1 MPAHAAQKRL
11 RRVSAHANTC
21 WLKNPAKAGRRALP
35 VCSLRQP
42 ESTQIRRHYSGT
54 HNGHDGARLLGEMD
68 LGGERM
74 SGLFG
79 RLRAGLSRSSKALGD
94 SLGGLLGGSR
104 LSAEQLDA
112 LEDLL
117 IMADLGVEAAGIVAA
132 LRQRKD
138 LKDLDEAELRA
149 ALATEIAHCWP
160 RPSTRL
166 TCPAATRR
174 A

>member
-1 MPAHAAQKRL
+1 
-11 RRVSAHANTC
+11 
-21 WLKNPAKAGRRALP
+21 
-35 VCSLRQP
+35 
-42 ESTQIRRHYSGT
+42 
-54 HNGHDGARLLGEMD
+54 
-68 LGGERM
+68 M

-117 IMADLGVEAAGIVAA
+117 IMADLGVEAAGNIVAA

-138 LKDLDEAELRA
+138 LKIWTKPNCAPRLRRNRR
-149 ALATEIAHCWP
+149 IAG
-160 RPSTRL
+160 TG
-166 TCPAATRR
+166 PAR

>member
-1 MPAHAAQKRL
+1 
-11 RRVSAHANTC
+11 
-21 WLKNPAKAGRRALP
+21 
-35 VCSLRQP
+35 
-42 ESTQIRRHYSGT
+42 
-54 HNGHDGARLLGEMD
+54 
-68 LGGERM
+68 M

-117 IMADLGVEAAGIVAA
+117 IMADLGVEAAGEIVAA

-149 ALATEIAHCWP
+149 ALARKSPHCWP

-166 TCPAATRR
+166 TCLPATHPA
-174 A
+174 